1 MNLTQESTAHRGRD
15 SQSGQSLVLIAF
27 VLLLLFAAAAVS
39 IDMGNLYFCYSELVT
54 ATQAAAN
61 AGGTAMPNPA
71 VASATRVADNYSGG
85 SVVSALYN
93 IPPNGS
99 INITG
104 VTVNYACVNTST
116 YPNLNLPPCATYSS
130 VPTGCPVTAS
140 NPAGGC
146 NAIQVIENATVST
159 FFAKLFG
166 VGTINISAAASASAA
181 GGGAIPYHIML
192 VMDTTSSM
200 GSGSDTGCVAGS
212 VNSYSPEN
220 CAQFGVQTLLSG
232 LAPCAS
238 GLSNC
243 GSSPAVDQVG
253 LMVFPGLCSDTN
265 TGIHGSQA
273 SGGNCPN
280 TTTLTNTT
288 ANLTYAPDDYLCPAT
303 DPPIANYNNNPEY
316 LILGFSGNNTA
327 QNYRLSDTA
336 GLNQNSN
343 LFKTVGAGTN
353 KCGVPTPG
361 GEGTFYA
368 GVITAAQQYLTANHT
383 NGIQDV
389 MILLSDGDPTASPAQ
404 LGGTVPQTVTFGG
417 MKNSLYQSTGECTQ
431 AVNAANYAKTYKEA
445 DGKSTVIYS
454 VSYGSETSGCTAGE
468 TAPYTTPCATMQ
480 GIASVPN
487 SQYFFSVPN
496 STTKG
501 GTICTGAVP
510 ITKLDQVFVAIKS
523 DLQGSRLIPNS
534 VF

>member
-1 MNLTQESTAHRGRD
+1 
-15 SQSGQSLVLIAF
+15 
-27 VLLLLFAAAAVS
+27 
-39 IDMGNLYFCYSELVT
+39 
-54 ATQAAAN
+54 
-61 AGGTAMPNPA
+61 
-71 VASATRVADNYSGG
+71 
-85 SVVSALYN
+85 
-93 IPPNGS
+93 
-99 INITG
+99 
-104 VTVNYACVNTST
+104 
-116 YPNLNLPPCATYSS
+116 
-130 VPTGCPVTAS
+130 
-140 NPAGGC
+140 
-146 NAIQVIENATVST
+146 
-159 FFAKLFG
+159 
-166 VGTINISAAASASAA
+166 
-181 GGGAIPYHIML
+181 ML
-192 VMDTTSSM
+192 VMDTTASM

-212 VNSYSPEN
+212 MSSYTPEN

-232 LAPCAS
+232 LSPCAS
-238 GLSNC
+238 NLANC

-253 LMVFPGLCSDTN
+253 LMVFPGLCSDTA

-288 ANLTYAPDDYLCPAT
+288 ANPTYAPDDFLCPAT
-303 DPPIANYNNNPEY
+303 DPPIANYNNNPAY

-336 GLNQNSN
+336 ALNQSSD

-389 MILLSDGDPTASPAQ
+389 MILLSDGDPTANGTQ
-404 LGGTVPQTVTFGG
+404 MGGNVKQTVTFAG
-417 MKNSLYQSTGECTQ
+417 MNNGLYSTTAECTQ
-431 AVNAANYAKTYKEA
+431 AVNAANYAKSYKQA

-454 VSYGSETSGCTAGE
+454 VSYGSETTGCTSGE

-510 ITKLDQVFVAIKS
+510 ITKLDQVFVAIKT